1 MPTHCCIFCPKA
13 HNRLAQGSML
23 LHASG
28 QAGSKEFHRTA
39 IPVFMGRVSPV
50 LDTCTQMGIL
60 EPDRNQE
67 IVHRTVPVKSNSI
80 YERTDEIK
88 KLGVG
93 IVICGA
99 VSDAFFNL
107 LKESDIRPGLRNY
120 RRCRGGDRGV
130 LQGDA
135 GPGTIPDAGFLVAS
149 TIQGTFCTFTF
160 FRHMHFVP
168 ACFLRSNQFFPSN
181 QLIEIKTG

>member
-13 HNRLAQGSML
+13 HNRLSQGSML
-23 LHASG
+23 LHGSG
-28 QAGSKEFHRTA
+28 QAGSKEFPRTA

-50 LDTCTQMGIL
+50 LDTCTQIGIL

-93 IVICGA
+93 VVICGA

-107 LKESDIRPGLRNY
+107 LRENDIDLVCGITGDIEEVIDAYRNGTLTQARFRMPG
-120 RRCRGGDRGV
+120 
-130 LQGDA
+130 
-135 GPGTIPDAGFLVAS
+135 S
-149 TIQGTFCTFTF
+149 
-160 FRHMHFVP
+160 
-168 ACFLRSNQFFPSN
+168 
-181 QLIEIKTG
+181 E

>member
-1 MPTHCCIFCPKA
+1 MGGTMPTHPCIFCPKA
-13 HNRLAQGSML
+13 HNRRAQGSMP

-28 QAGSKEFHRTA
+28 QAGSKEFPRTA

-50 LDTCTQMGIL
+50 LDTCTQIGIL

-93 IVICGA
+93 VVICGA

-107 LKESDIRPGLRNY
+107 LRENDIDLVCGITGDIEEVIDAYRNGTLTQARFRMPG
-120 RRCRGGDRGV
+120 
-130 LQGDA
+130 
-135 GPGTIPDAGFLVAS
+135 S
-149 TIQGTFCTFTF
+149 
-160 FRHMHFVP
+160 
-168 ACFLRSNQFFPSN
+168 
-181 QLIEIKTG
+181 E

>member
-1 MPTHCCIFCPKA
+1 
-13 HNRLAQGSML
+13 ML
-23 LHASG
+23 LHGSG
-28 QAGSKEFHRTA
+28 QAGSKEFPRTA

-50 LDTCTQMGIL
+50 LDTCTQIGIL

-93 IVICGA
+93 VVICGA

-107 LKESDIRPGLRNY
+107 LRENDIDLVCGITGDIEEVIDAYRNGTLTQARFRMPG
-120 RRCRGGDRGV
+120 
-130 LQGDA
+130 
-135 GPGTIPDAGFLVAS
+135 S
-149 TIQGTFCTFTF
+149 
-160 FRHMHFVP
+160 
-168 ACFLRSNQFFPSN
+168 
-181 QLIEIKTG
+181 E